1 MTQIDKD
8 ALNSYKKWAIGNESS
23 WISDQMQDFIPHSMK
38 NAIDLAK
45 RNFGKNLS
53 FQNDRDL
60 KEKLGKIFEETT
72 KKYNLFTEKAK
83 NHLEVFYQNGLGIEV
98 AHQPKFLGGER
109 FVYNK
114 LSCGAMFAQKEDNF
128 FPFFYNADYDK
139 VHPELI
145 KTHFPLYNSKSGFS
159 SSISNSQELEY
170 NEARIKDLPLPTEE
184 EINNYLKNIKE
195 KYLFSIKAIVNDKW
209 QQKLIEERFETT
221 SHLIKS
227 SWAKSKEYPDLFVN
241 IIGNFSNIVYNQGFL
256 FLSASDPEYRKLLI
270 PQYEFLLKNQEKYYS
285 NYDTIRNK
293 FLQLG
298 INPPLREIK
307 PSLIP
312 FFYECQTPNC
322 FHQRIQLHHETRGS
336 KILIKGICSKCK
348 TPIEFETYNNH
359 PDLSDIGLNLTPRV
373 ESRQN
378 LVSSTIPI
386 GIHVAGT
393 GEARYYTMGIP
404 IFKNINPKVILPVIY
419 FYNKTTMNTVITRNL
434 EQQLIDLQIPGFLDN
449 LEILMKNTGK
459 FNKLCKKQEN
469 EQEFSNRRE
478 KSIELLNQVKIYLI
492 KLEETCNQYIKENP
506 NSPQSKIVA
515 HYLSNMFGK
524 ISKEK
529 HGQEAVFNWIDL
541 SIKNGLTHLLDDYK
555 RFYKPWLPPGL
566 EILF

>member
-8 ALNSYKKWAIGNESS
+8 ALNSYKKWAINNESS
-23 WISDQMQDFIPHSMK
+23 WISDQMQESIPHSMK

-45 RNFGKNLS
+45 RNFGNNIPYPK
-53 FQNDRDL
+53 DPDIMER
-60 KEKLGKIFEETT
+60 LGKIFEETT
-72 KKYNLFTEKAK
+72 RKYDLFTAKAK
-83 NHLEVFYQNGLGIEV
+83 KHLEIFYQNGLGIEV

-114 LSCGAMFAQKEDNF
+114 LSCGANFAQYDNKL

-159 SSISNSQELEY
+159 SSISNSQEIEY
-170 NEARIKDLPLPTEE
+170 SEARIKDLPLPSEE
-184 EINNYLKNIKE
+184 EINNYIKDIKE
-195 KYLFSIKAIVNDKW
+195 KYLFSIKSIVDDKW
-209 QQKLIEERFETT
+209 QQKLIEERFETA
-221 SHLIKS
+221 SHFIKS
-227 SWAKSKEYPDLFVN
+227 SWAKSIEYPDWFLN

-256 FLSASDPEYRKLLI
+256 FLSASDPKYRQLLI
-270 PQYEFLLKNQEKYYS
+270 PQYEFLIKNQEKYFS

-307 PSLIP
+307 SSLIP

-322 FHQRIQLHHETRGS
+322 FHQRIQLHYETLGS
-336 KILIKGICSKCK
+336 KIIMKGICSKCK
-348 TPIEFETYNNH
+348 TPLEFETDHNH

-404 IFKNINPKVILPVIY
+404 IFRNFNPKVILPVIY

-434 EQQLIDLQIPGFLDN
+434 EQELIDLQIPGFLDN
-449 LEILMKNTGK
+449 LKILMKNTGK
-459 FNKLCKKQEN
+459 FNQLCKKQDN

-478 KSIELLNQVKIYLI
+478 KAIELLNEVKNYHT
-492 KLEETCNQYIKENP
+492 KLEDTCNQYVLENP
-506 NSPQSKIVA
+506 NSPNSKIVSY
-515 HYLSNMFGK
+515 YLSNMFGK
-524 ISKEK
+524 ISNEK
-529 HGQEAVFNWIDL
+529 HGQESVFNWIDL
-541 SIKNGLTHLLDDYK
+541 SINNGLSHLLDDYN
-555 RFYKPWLPPGL
+555 RFYKSWLPPGM
-566 EILF
+566 EIMF

>member
-8 ALNSYKKWAIGNESS
+8 ALNSYKRWAIDNESS
-23 WISDQMQDFIPHSMK
+23 WISDQMQDYIPHSMK
-38 NAIDLAK
+38 NAIDLTK

-53 FQNDRDL
+53 FQNDGDL
-60 KEKLGKIFEETT
+60 KEKLGKIFEDTT
-72 KKYNLFTEKAK
+72 RKYDFFTEKAK
-83 NHLEVFYQNGLGIEV
+83 NHLEIFYQNGLGIEV

-114 LSCGAMFAQKEDNF
+114 LSCGAMFAQQEENL

-139 VHPELI
+139 VHTELI

-159 SSISNSQELEY
+159 SSISSSQEIEY
-170 NEARIKDLPLPTEE
+170 GGARIKDLPLPTEE
-184 EINNYLKNIKE
+184 EINNYLKDIKE
-195 KYLFSIKAIVNDKW
+195 KYLFSIKSIVDDKW

-221 SHLIKS
+221 SHFIKS
-227 SWAKSKEYPDLFVN
+227 NWAKSIEYPDLFLN
-241 IIGNFSNIVYNQGFL
+241 IIGNFSNIVYDQGFL
-256 FLSASDPEYRKLLI
+256 FLSASDPNYRQLLI
-270 PQYEFLLKNQEKYYS
+270 LQYEFLLKNQEKYYH
-285 NYDTIRNK
+285 NYNTIRNK
-293 FLQLG
+293 FLELG

-307 PSLIP
+307 SSLVP

-322 FHQRIQLHHETRGS
+322 FHQRIQLHYETRGS
-336 KILIKGICSKCK
+336 NILMKGICSKCK
-348 TPIEFETYNNH
+348 NPIEFEADNNH

-378 LVSSTIPI
+378 LVSSTLPI

-404 IFKNINPKVILPVIY
+404 IFKNINPEVILPVIY
-419 FYNKTTMNTVITRNL
+419 FYNKSTMNTVITRKL

-449 LEILMKNTGK
+449 LKNLMKNTGK
-459 FNKLCKKQEN
+459 FNKLCKKQQNEN
-469 EQEFSNRRE
+469 EFANR
-478 KSIELLNQVKIYLI
+478 KGKAIELLKQVKIYLI
-492 KLEETCNQYIKENP
+492 KLEETCTQYIKENP
-506 NSPQSKIVA
+506 NSSNSKIVSY
-515 HYLSNMFGK
+515 YLSNMFGK

-529 HGQEAVFNWIDL
+529 YGQEAVFNWIDL

-555 RFYKPWLPPGL
+555 RIYKPWLPPGL